1 MMNNFWEN
9 KKVLITGG
17 HGFVGRYVVQ
27 KLYER
32 HLNKDQMV
40 LFHKNEFDLRKE
52 EDVKPLFAVN
62 EDINIVIHLAGD
74 VGGLGY
80 NRKFSGSVFYNN
92 IMMNTLVMEYSRLN
106 GVKKFVG
113 IGCVCSY
120 PKFAYVPFKEEE
132 LWDGYP
138 EETNASYGL
147 AKKMML
153 VQGQAYREQFRFNAI
168 HLLMVN
174 LYGPGDNFDLES
186 SHVIPGLIRKFV
198 RATRENRREVV
209 VWGTGKASR
218 EFLYV
223 EDAAEAIVLAT
234 EKYNKSYPVNIG
246 AGFEITIKD
255 LVELIVGLTGFAG
268 KVVWDSSK
276 PDGQPRR
283 MLDISRAEKEFGF
296 KAKTP
301 FEEGLKKTI
310 EWYKKSPAV
319 NFSETAKNYDEKR
332 VY

>member
-1 MMNNFWEN
+1 MVNNFWEN

-17 HGFVGRYVVQ
+17 YGFVGRYIVQ

-32 HLNKDQMV
+32 GLNKDQLV
-40 LFHKNEFDLRKE
+40 LFHKSEFDLRRE
-52 EDVKPLFAVN
+52 EDVKRLFAVN
-62 EDINIVIHLAGD
+62 KDINIVIHLAGD
-74 VGGLGY
+74 VGGIGY
-80 NRKFSGSVFYNN
+80 NRKFPGSVFYNN
-92 IMMNTLVMEYSRLN
+92 IMMNTLAMEYSRLN

-113 IGCVCSY
+113 IGSVCSY
-120 PKFAYVPFKEEE
+120 PKFVCVPFKEKE
-132 LWDGYP
+132 LWNGYP

-147 AKKMML
+147 AKRMIL
-153 VQGQAYREQFRFNAI
+153 VQGQAYRQQFRLNVV

-174 LYGPGDNFDLES
+174 LYGPRDNFDLEN
-186 SHVIPGLIRKFV
+186 SHVISGLIRKFV
-198 RATRENRREVV
+198 DAKRENRREVV

-234 EKYNKSYPVNIG
+234 EKYDKPYPVNIG
-246 AGFEITIKD
+246 AGFEITIKG
-255 LVELIVGLTGFAG
+255 LVELIVELTGFVG

-283 MLDISRAEKEFGF
+283 CLDTSKAEKEFGF

-301 FEEGLKKTI
+301 FQEGLRKTI
-310 EWYKKSPAV
+310 DWY
-319 NFSETAKNYDEKR
+319 AKNFKSRKGEIP
-332 VY
+332 